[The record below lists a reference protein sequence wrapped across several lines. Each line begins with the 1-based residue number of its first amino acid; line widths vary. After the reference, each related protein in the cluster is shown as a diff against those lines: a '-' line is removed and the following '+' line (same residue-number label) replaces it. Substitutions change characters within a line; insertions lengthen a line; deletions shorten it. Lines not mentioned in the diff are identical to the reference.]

1 MDEAI
6 TAYWL
11 ILGAI
16 GCIVVLALLGASI
29 FCFVRYSRT
38 RKRAYLVAGI
48 LLALIIPGIIVCFV
62 LGVFVPGTTVVY
74 GPPPPPPTTVVYGPP
89 SDLAP

>member
-1 MDEAI
+1 MEEVL
-6 TAYWL
+6 TAYGL
-11 ILGAI
+11 ILGGI
-16 GCIVVLALLGASI
+16 GCIVALALLGASI

-48 LLALIIPGIIVCFV
+48 LLSLIIPGILICIV
-62 LGVFVPGTTVVY
+62 LGMFIPSTTVVY
-74 GPPPPPPTTVVYGPP
+74 GPPPPTMVVYGPP